1 MRAEQYL
8 KTCLER
14 TIKKL
19 GYTWP
24 KKTVIEIPKNRL
36 HGDLATNI
44 ALILANSIG
53 MNPKNIAE
61 EIAEKLQQE
70 STSFSSVSVAGPGF
84 LNIIFSPTFWQ
95 KTINNIFSKGSN
107 YGSCQLGNKQKVLI
121 EYVSANPTGPLH
133 IGHGRGAAIGDT
145 LARLLRFTGYNVTTE
160 YYVNDAG
167 RQMQLL
173 GLSIWLRIKELNGI
187 QVTWPEEYY
196 KGTYII
202 EIAKALLE
210 QQPDIISYTDID
222 GEQTSFQF
230 GMNAILNDIK
240 QDLKTFKVE
249 HEEWFSERT
258 LIETN
263 AIEQTLKDLDSTGL
277 IFEKEG
283 ALWFQSTVFG
293 DDKDRVLRK
302 SDKSLTYFALD
313 IAYHYTK
320 YNRGFDKIIDILGAD
335 HHGYIARIKAAMQA
349 FGHDPMTFNIILI
362 QLVNLLENG
371 IQVAMST
378 RAGQFEKLIDVIN
391 EVGVDAARF
400 MFLLRKSDAHLDFDL
415 ELVKQRTMNNPVYYV
430 QYAYARICS
439 IIRKAHDLGFTI
451 TDINEVLLSNI
462 TAIDELNLLRLLD
475 IFEDV
480 IYNAAQNLAPHYI
493 THYLMELAGEL
504 HSYYAKY
511 PVLQSN
517 ERTIVLSRLA
527 LLQAVGQVICNA
539 LNILGVTAPKSM

>member
-8 KTCLER
+8 KTCLEC

-24 KKTVIEIPKNRL
+24 KKAVIEIPQNTL

-44 ALILANSIG
+44 ALVLANNIG
-53 MNPKNIAE
+53 INPKNIAE
-61 EIAEKLQQE
+61 KIAEKLQQE

-84 LNIIFSPTFWQ
+84 LNITFSPTFWQ
-95 KTINNIFSKGSN
+95 KTINHILSKGSS

-160 YYVNDAG
+160 YYINDAG

-173 GLSIWLRIKELNGI
+173 GLSIWLRIKELSGI

-210 QQPDIISYTDID
+210 EQPDIISYTDID
-222 GEQTSFQF
+222 GEQASFHF
-230 GMNAILNDIK
+230 GMNVILNGIK

-258 LIETN
+258 LIKTN
-263 AIEQTLKDLDSTGL
+263 AIEQTLKALECTGL
-277 IFEKEG
+277 TFEKEG

-320 YNRGFDKIIDILGAD
+320 YNRGFDRIIDILGAD

-349 FGHDPMTFNIILI
+349 FGHDPMTFDIILI
-362 QLVNLLENG
+362 QLVSLLENG

-451 TDINEVLLSNI
+451 TDVNEVPLSNI
-462 TAIDELNLLRLLD
+462 TTKDELNLLRLLD
-475 IFEDV
+475 KFEDV
-480 IYNAAQNLAPHYI
+480 IYNAAQHLAPHYI

-517 ERTIVLSRLA
+517 EKTIVLSRLA
-527 LLQAVGQVICNA
+527 LLQAVGQVIYNA
-539 LNILGVTAPKSM
+539 LNILGVTAPKNM

>member
-24 KKTVIEIPKNRL
+24 KKAVIEIPKNTL

-44 ALILANSIG
+44 ALVLANNIG

-84 LNIIFSPTFWQ
+84 LNITFSPTFWQ
-95 KTINNIFSKGSN
+95 KTINHIFSKGSS

-160 YYVNDAG
+160 YYINDAG

-173 GLSIWLRIKELNGI
+173 GLSIWLRIKELSGI

-210 QQPDIISYTDID
+210 EQPDIVSYTDID
-222 GEQTSFQF
+222 GEQASFHF

-263 AIEQTLKDLDSTGL
+263 AIEQTLKTLECTGL
-277 IFEKEG
+277 TFEKEG

-320 YNRGFDKIIDILGAD
+320 YNRGFDRIIDILGAD
-335 HHGYIARIKAAMQA
+335 HHGYVARIKAAMQA
-349 FGHDPMTFNIILI
+349 FGHDPMTFDIILI
-362 QLVNLLENG
+362 QLVSLLENG

-451 TDINEVLLSNI
+451 TDVNEIPLSNI
-462 TAIDELNLLRLLD
+462 TTIDELNLLRLLD
-475 IFEDV
+475 TFEDV

-517 ERTIVLSRLA
+517 EKTIVLSRLA

>member
-8 KTCLER
+8 KICLER

-24 KKTVIEIPKNRL
+24 QKTVIEIPKNKL

-53 MNPKNIAE
+53 MNPKNVAE

-84 LNIIFSPTFWQ
+84 LNIIFSPDFWQ
-95 KTINNIFSKGSN
+95 KTINNIFSKGNS

-160 YYVNDAG
+160 YYINDAG

-173 GLSIWLRIKELNGI
+173 GLSIWLRIKELSGI

-222 GEQTSFQF
+222 GEQVSFHF

-240 QDLKTFKVE
+240 QDLQIFKVE

-258 LIETN
+258 LIKTN
-263 AIEQTLKDLDSTGL
+263 AIEQTLKALDCTGL
-277 IFEKEG
+277 TFEKEG

-320 YNRGFDKIIDILGAD
+320 YHRGFDRIIDILGAD
-335 HHGYIARIKAAMQA
+335 HHGYVSRIKAAMQA
-349 FGHDPMTFNIILI
+349 FGHDPMTFDIILI

-371 IQVAMST
+371 TQVAMST

-451 TDINEVLLSNI
+451 TNINEISLSNI
-462 TAIDELNLLRLLD
+462 TEIDELNLLRLLD
-475 IFEDV
+475 TFEDV

-517 ERTIVLSRLA
+517 ERTVVLSRLA
-527 LLQAVGQVICNA
+527 LLQAIGQVICNA

>member
-8 KTCLER
+8 KTCLEC

-24 KKTVIEIPKNRL
+24 KKAVIEIPKNTL

-44 ALILANSIG
+44 ALVLANNIG
-53 MNPKNIAE
+53 INPKNIAE
-61 EIAEKLQQE
+61 KIAEKLQQE

-84 LNIIFSPTFWQ
+84 LNITFSPTFWQ
-95 KTINNIFSKGSN
+95 KTINHILSKGSS

-160 YYVNDAG
+160 YYINDAG

-173 GLSIWLRIKELNGI
+173 GLSIWLRIKELSGI

-210 QQPDIISYTDID
+210 EQPDIISYTDID
-222 GEQTSFQF
+222 GEQASFHF
-230 GMNAILNDIK
+230 GMNVILNGIK

-258 LIETN
+258 LIKTN
-263 AIEQTLKDLDSTGL
+263 AIEQTLKALECTGL
-277 IFEKEG
+277 TFEKEG

-320 YNRGFDKIIDILGAD
+320 YNRGFDRIIDILGAD

-349 FGHDPMTFNIILI
+349 FGHDPMTFDIILI
-362 QLVNLLENG
+362 QLVSLLENG

-451 TDINEVLLSNI
+451 TDVNEVPLSNI
-462 TAIDELNLLRLLD
+462 TTKDELNLLRLLD
-475 IFEDV
+475 KFEDV
-480 IYNAAQNLAPHYI
+480 IYNAAQHLAPHYI

-517 ERTIVLSRLA
+517 EKTIVLSRLA
-527 LLQAVGQVICNA
+527 LLQAVGQVIYNA
-539 LNILGVTAPKSM
+539 LNILGVTAPKNM

>member
-24 KKTVIEIPKNRL
+24 KKAVIEIPQNKL
-36 HGDLATNI
+36 HGDLASNI
-44 ALILANSIG
+44 ALVLANNIG
-53 MNPKNIAE
+53 VNPKNIAE
-61 EIAEKLQQE
+61 EIADNLYQE

-84 LNIIFSPTFWQ
+84 LNITFSPTFWQ
-95 KTINNIFSKGSN
+95 KTINYIFSKGSN

-160 YYVNDAG
+160 YYINDAG

-173 GLSIWLRIKELNGI
+173 GLSIWLRVKELNGI

-196 KGTYII
+196 KGRYII

-210 QQPDIISYTDID
+210 EQPDIISYTDID
-222 GEQTSFQF
+222 GEQASFHF
-230 GMNAILNDIK
+230 GMNTILSDIK
-240 QDLKTFKVE
+240 QDLKKFKVE

-263 AIEQTLKDLDSTGL
+263 AIEQTLNALKCTGL
-277 IFEKEG
+277 TFEKEG
-283 ALWFQSTVFG
+283 ALWFKSTVFG

-320 YNRGFDKIIDILGAD
+320 YNRGFDRIIDILGAD

-378 RAGQFEKLIDVIN
+378 RAGQFEKLIDIIN

-451 TDINEVLLSNI
+451 TDVNEIPLSNI
-462 TAIDELNLLRLLD
+462 TTIDELKLLQLLD
-475 IFEDV
+475 TFEDV

-493 THYLMELAGEL
+493 THYLMELASEL

-517 ERTIVLSRLA
+517 EKNIVLSRLA

-539 LNILGVTAPKSM
+539 LNILGVTAPNSM

>member
-8 KTCLER
+8 KTCLEC

-24 KKTVIEIPKNRL
+24 KKAVIEIPKNTL

-44 ALILANSIG
+44 ALVLANNIG

-61 EIAEKLQQE
+61 KIAEKLQQE

-84 LNIIFSPTFWQ
+84 LNITFSPTFWQ
-95 KTINNIFSKGSN
+95 KTINHILSKGSS
-107 YGSCQLGNKQKVLI
+107 YGSCQLGNKQKILI

-160 YYVNDAG
+160 YYINDAG

-173 GLSIWLRIKELNGI
+173 GLSIWLRIKELSGI

-210 QQPDIISYTDID
+210 EQPDIVSYTDID
-222 GEQTSFQF
+222 GEQASFHF
-230 GMNAILNDIK
+230 GMNVILNGIK

-258 LIETN
+258 LIKTN
-263 AIEQTLKDLDSTGL
+263 AIEQTLKALECTGL
-277 IFEKEG
+277 TFEKEG

-320 YNRGFDKIIDILGAD
+320 YNRGFDRIIDILGAD

-349 FGHDPMTFNIILI
+349 FGHDPMTFDIILI
-362 QLVNLLENG
+362 QLVSLLENG

-451 TDINEVLLSNI
+451 TDVNEIPLSNI
-462 TAIDELNLLRLLD
+462 TTKDELNLLRLLD
-475 IFEDV
+475 KFEDV
-480 IYNAAQNLAPHYI
+480 IYNAAQHLAPHYI

-517 ERTIVLSRLA
+517 EKTIVLSRLA
-527 LLQAVGQVICNA
+527 LLQAVGQVIYNA
-539 LNILGVTAPKSM
+539 LNILGVTAPKNM

>member
-8 KTCLER
+8 KTCLEC

-24 KKTVIEIPKNRL
+24 KKAVIEIPQNTL

-44 ALILANSIG
+44 ALVLANNIG
-53 MNPKNIAE
+53 INPKNIAE
-61 EIAEKLQQE
+61 KIAEKLQQE

-84 LNIIFSPTFWQ
+84 LNITFSPTFWQ
-95 KTINNIFSKGSN
+95 KTINHILSKGSS

-160 YYVNDAG
+160 YYINDAG

-173 GLSIWLRIKELNGI
+173 GLSIWLRIKELSGI

-210 QQPDIISYTDID
+210 EQPDIISYTDID
-222 GEQTSFQF
+222 GEQASFHF
-230 GMNAILNDIK
+230 GMNVILNGIK

-249 HEEWFSERT
+249 HEEWFSEHT
-258 LIETN
+258 LIKTN
-263 AIEQTLKDLDSTGL
+263 AIEQTLKALECTGL
-277 IFEKEG
+277 TFEKEG

-320 YNRGFDKIIDILGAD
+320 YNRGFDRIIDILGAD

-349 FGHDPMTFNIILI
+349 FGHDPMTFDIILI
-362 QLVNLLENG
+362 QLVSLLENG

-451 TDINEVLLSNI
+451 TDVNEVPLSNI
-462 TAIDELNLLRLLD
+462 TTKDELNLLRLLD
-475 IFEDV
+475 KFEDV
-480 IYNAAQNLAPHYI
+480 IYNAAQHLAPHYI

-517 ERTIVLSRLA
+517 EKTIVLSRLA
-527 LLQAVGQVICNA
+527 LLQAVGQVIYNA
-539 LNILGVTAPKSM
+539 LNILGVTAPKNM

>member
-8 KTCLER
+8 KTCLEC

-24 KKTVIEIPKNRL
+24 KKAVIEIPQNTL

-44 ALILANSIG
+44 ALVLANNIG
-53 MNPKNIAE
+53 INPKNIAE
-61 EIAEKLQQE
+61 KIAEKLQQE
-70 STSFSSVSVAGPGF
+70 STSFSSVSVAGQGF
-84 LNIIFSPTFWQ
+84 LNITFSPTFWQ
-95 KTINNIFSKGSN
+95 KTINHILSKGSS

-160 YYVNDAG
+160 YYINDAG

-173 GLSIWLRIKELNGI
+173 GLSIWLRIKELSGI

-210 QQPDIISYTDID
+210 EQPDIISYTDID
-222 GEQTSFQF
+222 GEQASFHF
-230 GMNAILNDIK
+230 GMNVILNGIK

-258 LIETN
+258 LIKTN
-263 AIEQTLKDLDSTGL
+263 AIEQTLKALECTGL
-277 IFEKEG
+277 TFEKEG

-320 YNRGFDKIIDILGAD
+320 YNRGFDRIIDILGAD

-349 FGHDPMTFNIILI
+349 FGHDPMTFDIILI
-362 QLVNLLENG
+362 QLVSLLENG

-451 TDINEVLLSNI
+451 TDVNEVPLSNI
-462 TAIDELNLLRLLD
+462 TTKDELNLLRLLD
-475 IFEDV
+475 KFEDV
-480 IYNAAQNLAPHYI
+480 IYNAAQHLAPHYI

-517 ERTIVLSRLA
+517 EKTIVLSRLA
-527 LLQAVGQVICNA
+527 LLQAVGQVIYNA
-539 LNILGVTAPKSM
+539 LNILGVTAPKNM

>member
-8 KTCLER
+8 KTCLEC

-24 KKTVIEIPKNRL
+24 KKAVIEIPKNTL

-44 ALILANSIG
+44 ALVLANNIG

-61 EIAEKLQQE
+61 KIAEKLQQE
-70 STSFSSVSVAGPGF
+70 STSFSSISVAGPGF
-84 LNIIFSPTFWQ
+84 LNITFSPTFWQ
-95 KTINNIFSKGSN
+95 KTINHILSKGSS
-107 YGSCQLGNKQKVLI
+107 YGSCQLGNKQKILI

-160 YYVNDAG
+160 YYINDAG

-173 GLSIWLRIKELNGI
+173 GLSIWLRIKELSGI

-210 QQPDIISYTDID
+210 EQPDIVSYTDID
-222 GEQTSFQF
+222 GEQASFHF
-230 GMNAILNDIK
+230 GMNVILNGIK

-258 LIETN
+258 LIKTN
-263 AIEQTLKDLDSTGL
+263 AIEQTLKALECTGL
-277 IFEKEG
+277 TFEKEG

-320 YNRGFDKIIDILGAD
+320 YNRGFDRIIDILGAD

-349 FGHDPMTFNIILI
+349 FGHDPMTFDIILI
-362 QLVNLLENG
+362 QLVSLLENG

-451 TDINEVLLSNI
+451 TDVNEIPLSNI
-462 TAIDELNLLRLLD
+462 TTKDELNLLRLLD
-475 IFEDV
+475 KFEDV
-480 IYNAAQNLAPHYI
+480 IYNAAQHLAPHYI

-517 ERTIVLSRLA
+517 EKTIVLSRLA
-527 LLQAVGQVICNA
+527 LLQAVGQVIYNA
-539 LNILGVTAPKSM
+539 LNILGVTAPKNM